1 MKPSR
6 LVRQQGVTLII
17 GMIMLI
23 LITLMV
29 TTTFNLSSTN
39 LKSVGNMQ
47 SRNES
52 IAAANKAIEEV
63 IGSRDG
69 FRTGFSVVPS
79 ARDIKYDINNDGVD
93 DYLVAVA
100 APVCIQSTEVA
111 GSSSEGACTSA
122 TLEGFS
128 GCGTTNYSTLWD
140 IDATVT
146 DAASGATV
154 RVRQGMR
161 VELTGDKKLNLCP

>member
-52 IAAANKAIEEV
+52 IAAANKAIEMV
-63 IGSRDG
+63 IGTY
-69 FRTGFSVVPS
+69 FYTNFSSVPPFIP
-79 ARDIKYDINNDGVD
+79 DITYDINNDGVI

-100 APVCIQSTEVA
+100 VPMCIQSTEVA

-161 VELTGDKKLNLCP
+161 VELTGDTKLNLCP